1 MAFTRSC
8 IACSSRAEAERAVA
22 RHLEAWL
29 QQVWYGGRGGGAWL
43 LPLSW
48 LYGAVS
54 ALHRI
59 AHRSGLARVRRAAV
73 PVVVVGN
80 ITAGGTGKSPLV
92 AALAAAL
99 TARGI
104 PVGVLLR
111 GYGARRKD
119 PARVVAGDDPLE
131 VGDEA
136 VMLADATGVPVVAGV
151 DRARGAALL
160 VAAGAR
166 LVLCDDGLQ
175 HPALARDLEIAVVDA
190 VRGIGNGRLLP
201 AGPLREV
208 PSRLTR
214 VDWVIWHGEPPS
226 PPRWRG
232 TAGSLAMQL
241 EPGAVRPIVGGAAPR
256 SLASFAGKPV
266 HAVAGIGDPG
276 RFFAMLRAAGLAPHE
291 HPFPDH
297 HAYTPQDLDFGDD
310 APVLMTAKDA
320 VKCRRFA
327 DPRLWE
333 VPVVARLSPADGAAL
348 IDQIAALVAAQRNA

>member
-1 MAFTRSC
+1 
-8 IACSSRAEAERAVA
+8 
-22 RHLEAWL
+22 
-29 QQVWYGGRGGGAWL
+29 
-43 LPLSW
+43 
-48 LYGAVS
+48 
-54 ALHRI
+54 
-59 AHRSGLARVRRAAV
+59 
-73 PVVVVGN
+73 
-80 ITAGGTGKSPLV
+80 LV

-104 PVGVLLR
+104 SVGVLLR

-136 VMLADATGVPVVAGV
+136 VMLADVTGVPVVAGV

-201 AGPLREV
+201 AGPLREL

-241 EPGAVRPIVGGAAPR
+241 EPGAARPIFGGAAPR

>member
-1 MAFTRSC
+1 MVSTRSC
-8 IACSSRAEAERAVA
+8 IACSSRAEPEPFVA

-29 QQVWYGGRGGGAWL
+29 QRVWYGGRGGGAWL

-54 ALHRI
+54 ALHRMTY
-59 AHRSGLARVRRAAV
+59 RSGLMRVHRAAV

-80 ITAGGTGKSPLV
+80 VTVGGTGKSPLV

-119 PARVVAGDDPLE
+119 PARVFAGDDPLE

-136 VMLADATGVPVVAGV
+136 VMLAGATGVPVVAGV
-151 DRARGAALL
+151 DRARGAELL

-175 HPALARDLEIAVVDA
+175 HHALARDLEIAVVDA
-190 VRGIGNGRLLP
+190 VRGVGNGRLLP
-201 AGPLREV
+201 AGPLREG
-208 PSRLTR
+208 PDRLAG
-214 VDWVIWHGEPPS
+214 VDWVVWHGAPPS
-226 PPRWRG
+226 RPRWQGR
-232 TAGSLAMQL
+232 AGDLAMRL
-241 EPGAVRPIVGGAAPR
+241 EPGAAQPIVGGAEPR
-256 SLASFAGKPV
+256 SLASFAGRPV

-276 RFFAMLRAAGLAPHE
+276 RFFAMLRAAGLAPRE
-291 HPFPDH
+291 HAFPDH
-297 HAYTPQDLDFGDD
+297 HAYAAQDLDFGDD

-327 DPRLWE
+327 GPQLWE

-348 IDQIAALVAAQRNA
+348 IDQIAALVAVQGKA